1 MTTDG
6 AVLRPPI
13 TAQQTPRDIHCRIL
27 YADQVTIDTW
37 WDVSLRNPFW
47 RLYRNDKD
55 GASIS
60 TPTGLVALP
69 AGELVLV
76 PAWGRFQG
84 VCHVPIGH
92 FYVHFDPVGLRGEWD
107 RGCLER
113 PFVLP
118 PDATR
123 AAKIDGLRSRITD
136 TAVWRLGMQA
146 LLLDCLA
153 AVAEDL
159 PEAARTRLDQH
170 LASDDPLAAA
180 LGHIERNLAGRLSI
194 EELARLCA
202 VSPDH
207 FARLFRARSGKT
219 PSRYI
224 QERRVAIAA
233 ERLISSEDDIAG
245 ISTATGFA
253 NRFHFTRVFTRLMGV
268 PPATYRRT
276 GRV

>member
-1 MTTDG
+1 MTTEG

-47 RLYRNDKD
+47 RLYRNDQD
-55 GASIS
+55 GAAIS
-60 TPTGLVALP
+60 TPGGPVALP

-84 VCHVPIGH
+84 ICATPIGH
-92 FYVHFDPVGLRGEWD
+92 FYVHFDPLGLRGEWD

-118 PDATR
+118 HDPAR
-123 AAKIDGLRSRITD
+123 SAAVDRLRSRIAD

-153 AVAEDL
+153 ALAASL
-159 PEAARTRLDQH
+159 PDAARVRLDQH

-180 LGHIERNLAGRLSI
+180 LGHIESNLAGHLSI

-207 FARLFRARSGKT
+207 FARLFRARSGRT

-224 QERRVAIAA
+224 QERRIAIAA
-233 ERLISSEDDIAG
+233 DRLIASDQDIAA
-245 ISTATGFA
+245 IATATGFA